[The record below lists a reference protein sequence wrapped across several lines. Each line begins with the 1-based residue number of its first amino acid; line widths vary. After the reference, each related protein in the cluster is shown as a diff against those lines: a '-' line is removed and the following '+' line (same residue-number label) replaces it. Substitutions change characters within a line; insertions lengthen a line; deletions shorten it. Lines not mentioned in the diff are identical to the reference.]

1 MRNKEDETEV
11 WEWVWELWSWIPV
24 SIVSLSSSCFSSS
37 GAPDNPPT
45 IEGSWAMLEGQQ
57 GPIHE
62 SRCLQR
68 HRPQIC
74 GCHFCWISSI
84 RRRRR
89 RRTLAKGA
97 ILPGY
102 LLLVVVLVPV
112 PLTDASTDIKKGI
125 HMPSHKSPVL
135 DRTVPYCIVSV

>member
-1 MRNKEDETEV
+1 
-11 WEWVWELWSWIPV
+11 
-24 SIVSLSSSCFSSS
+24 
-37 GAPDNPPT
+37 
-45 IEGSWAMLEGQQ
+45 MLEGQQ

-97 ILPGY
+97 ILPGATTNKEDGRGKRY
-102 LLLVVVLVPV
+102 ACMWHSKSDMEWGP
-112 PLTDASTDIKKGI
+112 PLHG
-125 HMPSHKSPVL
+125 L
-135 DRTVPYCIVSV
+135 